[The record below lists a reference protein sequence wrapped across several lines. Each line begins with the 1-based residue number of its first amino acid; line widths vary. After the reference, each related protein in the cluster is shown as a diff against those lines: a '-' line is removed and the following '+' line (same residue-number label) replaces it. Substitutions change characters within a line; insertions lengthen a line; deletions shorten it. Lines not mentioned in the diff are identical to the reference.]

1 MKGVIL
7 AGGTGSRLWPS
18 TIGLSKQLIP
28 IFDKPLI
35 YYPLSTLMLA
45 GIREIL
51 VITTVED
58 QKSFKT
64 LLGDG
69 RSLGINLHYES
80 QEKPEGLAQAFII
93 GKKFIGE
100 DAVALILGDNI
111 FHGSGLGSNLSKST
125 NPVGALIFGYEVA
138 DPQRYGI
145 AEIDSQGKVLSIEEK
160 PATPKSTLAIPG
172 LYFFDNTVSAKAGKV
187 QKSNRGEL
195 EITSVLDMYRME
207 DNLNLEVLPRGTA
220 WLDCGTVA
228 SLNDAS
234 NYIRVIEERQ
244 GFKVGCIEEVAWRK
258 GWISTDQL
266 ITLGKN
272 FGPNEY
278 GRYLLRIAR

>member
-51 VITTVED
+51 VITTAED

-69 RSLGINLHYES
+69 RSLGINLQYES

-93 GKKFIGE
+93 GEKFIGE

-125 NPVGALIFGYEVA
+125 NPAGALIFGYEVA
-138 DPQRYGI
+138 DPQRYGV
-145 AEIDSQGKVLSIEEK
+145 AEIDAQGKVISIEEK
-160 PATPKSTLAIPG
+160 PETPKSSLAIPG

-266 ITLGKN
+266 IALGKN